1 MAMEGMD
8 LDAVQPVITTL
19 GHAVNE
25 LQTLISSTNSAY
37 SAIGPNSWQ
46 GNDANQFH
54 SQWPAFASALSQAHN
69 DLTNLHT
76 HLLSNYNQQQA
87 ASNQY

>member
-1 MAMEGMD
+1 MALEGMD

-19 GHAVNE
+19 GNAVNE
-25 LQTLISSTNSAY
+25 LETLIGSTNSAY
-37 SAIGPNSWQ
+37 STIEGSWVGQ
-46 GNDANQFH
+46 DANDFH
-54 SQWPAFASALSQAHN
+54 SQWPAFVSALSTAHS

-76 HLLSNYNQQQA
+76 HLLNNWNAQQQ